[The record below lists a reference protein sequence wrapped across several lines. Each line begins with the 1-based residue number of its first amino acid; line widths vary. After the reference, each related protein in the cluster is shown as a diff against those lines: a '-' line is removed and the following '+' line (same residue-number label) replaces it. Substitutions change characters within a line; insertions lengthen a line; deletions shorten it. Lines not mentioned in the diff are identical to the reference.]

1 MLTPYDAVS
10 SLHGRL
16 GGLNCMF
23 SIVTTWLVG
32 AAALAG
38 TALNV
43 AASIAQTSAAHAR
56 VLLPDA
62 CRRLT
67 TAFLQ
72 RRLHMLRMFEM
83 RDESRLNLRQE
94 QRLQLIVSSA
104 DRNQRFIEARSRR
117 HSSSRRLHFSA

>member
-1 MLTPYDAVS
+1 LLIHTMRSPRFTVK
-10 SLHGRL
+10 L

-38 TALNV
+38 NALKL
-43 AASIAQTSAAHAR
+43 AKSIAQTSAAHAR

-83 RDESRLNLRQE
+83 RDESRPDLHE
-94 QRLQLIVSSA
+94 QRFQLIVL
-104 DRNQRFIEARSRR
+104 R
-117 HSSSRRLHFSA
+117 